1 MKVLLIGHSRIA
13 RRRVLPALR
22 TLPEATAITVAS
34 RSAVRTDIDSA
45 IPIINDYE
53 TAIASSGADLAYV
66 SVANSEHVVWA
77 ERCLRA
83 GMHVIV
89 DKPACLT
96 YDEAQRLADV
106 AAAHRCCLA
115 EATVFNYHPQ
125 FQALRQAFEDAETR
139 VTRVTTVFSF
149 PPFDP
154 QDFRNRRE
162 LGGGA
167 LYDLGPYAVA
177 TSRLLFGKAPRTIAC
192 EVHARQEPAGL
203 DAAFSVLFTYD
214 SGGAMVG
221 HFGFDTE
228 YQNRLH
234 ALGPGLS
241 VELQRA
247 FTLPSDTP
255 GRLTMR
261 RNNIES
267 ELEIAPSDAFANFL
281 RSVVDAIAIG
291 SWGSFTSAFMADAEL
306 LAELRNTSGER

>member
-22 TLPEATAITVAS
+22 TLPEVSAITIAS

-45 IPIINDYE
+45 ISLFKDYE
-53 TAIASSGADLAYV
+53 TAIASSGADLAYI
-66 SVANSEHVVWA
+66 SVANSDHAVWA
-77 ERCLRA
+77 DRCLHA
-83 GMHVIV
+83 GMHVVV

-96 YDEAQRLADV
+96 YDDARRLADV
-106 AAAHRCCLA
+106 AAAHKCCLA

-125 FQALRQAFEDAETR
+125 YQALQKAFTDAGTRITR
-139 VTRVTTVFSF
+139 VATVFSF
-149 PPFDP
+149 PPFDS
-154 QDFRNRRE
+154 QDFRLRRE
-162 LGGGA
+162 LGGGV

-177 TSRLLFGKAPRTIAC
+177 TSRLLFGKKPQTIAC
-192 EVHARQEPAGL
+192 EVHTRREPDGL
-203 DAAFSVLFTYD
+203 DMAFSVLFTYD

-228 YQNRLH
+228 YQNRLQ

-241 VELQRA
+241 VEVQRA
-247 FTLPSDTP
+247 FTLPTDTP
-255 GRLTMR
+255 GRLVMR

-281 RSVVDAIAIG
+281 RSVVDAIKRN
-291 SWGSFTSAFMADAEL
+291 SWESYISALMADAEL
-306 LAELRNTSGER
+306 LAELRKKSGER